1 MEQGNLTHMPPWSEI
16 AAQISASTGSPF
28 VVEGISSIGGGC
40 INQTQRIEG
49 NGRSFFVKLNDA
61 ASLGMFEA
69 EAAGLQEIH
78 DSNTLR
84 VPRPVCW
91 GRTSSAAWLVLEYLE
106 MGRVSIRDAEAFGA
120 GLAAMHRC
128 TSEKFGWKRDNTIGA
143 TPQINT
149 YTSGWSQFWREY
161 RLGYQLQ
168 LARANGHTGKL
179 QVLGEK
185 LLGKL
190 DSFFSETDPAA
201 SLLHGDL
208 WSGNYSF
215 DSKGQPVLF
224 DPAVYYGDRETD
236 IAMTELF
243 GGFPAAFYAAYR
255 ESYPLNPGYDARKT
269 LYNLYHILNH
279 LNLFGGGYR
288 HQAEQMMS
296 RLLAEA

>member
-1 MEQGNLTHMPPWSEI
+1 MPPWIEI
-16 AAQISASTGSPF
+16 ARQISASSGIPF
-28 VVEGISSIGGGC
+28 VVEEISSIGGGC
-40 INQTQRIEG
+40 INQAQCIEG
-49 NGRSFFVKLNDA
+49 NGRRFFVKLNDA
-61 ASLGMFEA
+61 ASLDMFEA
-69 EAAGLQEIH
+69 EAAGLQEIR

-84 VPRPVCW
+84 VPEPVSW
-91 GRTSSAAWLVLEYLE
+91 GKNNSRAWLVLEYLE
-106 MGRVSIRDAEAFGA
+106 MGKASSRSGEALGA

-128 TSEKFGWKRDNTIGA
+128 TSPKFGWKRDNTIGA
-143 TPQINT
+143 TSQINT
-149 YTSGWSQFWREY
+149 YASRWVQFWREH

-185 LLGKL
+185 LLAKL
-190 DSFFSETDPAA
+190 DSFFSGANPAA

-215 DSKGQPVLF
+215 DSEGQPVLF

-255 ESYPLNPGYDARKT
+255 ESYPIDPGYDVRKN

-288 HQAEQMMS
+288 SQAEQMMG
-296 RLLAEA
+296 RLLAET